1 MQTVELPARE
11 RILAAALDLFYRDGI
26 RATGVDR
33 LIAAS
38 GVAKLTFYRHFPS
51 KEALVLAF
59 LTERHE
65 RWMAWFTEALDRLR
79 AKKPRDLRVLADVL
93 AEWFERE
100 DFRGC
105 AFINTTVEVAQ
116 SLPEALPLCQ
126 SHKADMA
133 AAIAKWLGGGGRAL
147 ADAAA
152 LAFDGAIVQSQMALD
167 DDGRAAVLRSLRRL
181 LAALQPK

>member
-1 MQTVELPARE
+1 MQTSELPARE
-11 RILAAALDLFYRDGI
+11 RILSAALKLFYRDGI

-33 LIAAS
+33 LIAES
-38 GVAKLTFYRHFPS
+38 GVAKLTFYRYFPS

-59 LTERHE
+59 LKQRHE
-65 RWMAWFTEALDRLR
+65 RWMAWFTEALGRLGAR
-79 AKKPRDLRVLADVL
+79 KPRDLRVLAEVL

-116 SLPEALPLCQ
+116 VLPDALPLCQ
-126 SHKADMA
+126 AHKADMA
-133 AAIAKWLGGGGRAL
+133 AAIAQWIGTGGRTL

-152 LAFDGAIVQSQMALD
+152 LAFDGAIVQAQMALD
-167 DDGRAAVLRSLRRL
+167 TQGRAAVLRSLRRV
-181 LAALQPK
+181 LAALQTK

>member
-1 MQTVELPARE
+1 MQTTELPARE
-11 RILAAALDLFYRDGI
+11 RILATALNLFYRDGI

-33 LIAAS
+33 LIAES

-59 LTERHE
+59 LQERHE
-65 RWMAWFTEALDRLR
+65 RWMAWFTEALARLG

-93 AEWFERE
+93 ADWFERE

-133 AAIAKWLGGGGRAL
+133 AAIAKWLGGGRAL

-152 LAFDGAIVQSQMALD
+152 LAFDGAIVQAQMALGE
-167 DDGRAAVLRSLRRL
+167 DGRAAVLRSLRRV
-181 LAALQPK
+181 LAALQAK

>member
-1 MQTVELPARE
+1 MQTSELSARE
-11 RILAAALDLFYRDGI
+11 RILSAALDLFYRDGI

-33 LIAAS
+33 LIAES

-59 LTERHE
+59 LEQRHE
-65 RWMAWFTEALDRLR
+65 RWMAWFSEALERLGS
-79 AKKPRDLRVLADVL
+79 KKPRDLRALADVL

-100 DFRGC
+100 EFRGC

-126 SHKADMA
+126 SHKTDMA
-133 AAIAKWLGGGGRAL
+133 ATIARWLGTGGRTL

-152 LAFDGAIVQSQMALD
+152 LAFDGGIVQAQMAAD
-167 DDGRAAVLRSLRRL
+167 AEGRSAVLRSLRRV
-181 LAALQPK
+181 LAALQAR